1 MPEPTELHLPEHV
14 IRGLRA
20 AEPVFLERRFGRRHV
35 GRILAILDTLPPQA
49 VVRADHELRWA
60 LGLYASS
67 PYGTA
72 DWRPNAIFSSEG
84 MALLRRVVGVGYILL
99 FHADGRLRERALGQL
114 HGGARSPFFFAAIA
128 LRLNDWAAPV
138 RAAAVACA
146 ERVFPL
152 TDPAI
157 VIEAAFF
164 LLRQR
169 YEWIRW
175 SSIET
180 GPLDRAL
187 QRPDVAERLVEQ
199 LCSERN
205 GPVGRLLRS
214 ALRGPGFDHWL
225 PRLATQALHPDI
237 RRVALQALI
246 EGGVRWPDRREKRWI
261 DKSMGR
267 CRVVWTYA
275 ARDIESEMPVAE
287 ALLAAARD
295 RSAAVRRVAVIALL
309 THGKA
314 LPGFADAA
322 AILRADRNLV
332 LRERTEYALNLFAPK
347 AGACTDTGR
356 RRRLPLL

>member
-1 MPEPTELHLPEHV
+1 MAEPMEFHLPEHV

-20 AEPVFLERRFGRRHV
+20 SEPALWEPRLGRRHV
-35 GRILAILDTLPPQA
+35 ARVLAILDTLPPRA

-84 MALLRRVVGVGYILL
+84 MALLRRVVGVGYVLL

-128 LRLNDWAAPV
+128 LRLNDWATPV

-146 ERVFPL
+146 ERVFPR

-169 YEWIRW
+169 HEWIRW

-187 QRPDVAERLVEQ
+187 QRPDVAERLAGQ
-199 LCSERN
+199 LCAVRG

-214 ALRGPGFDHWL
+214 ALRGPGFDQWL
-225 PRLATQALHPDI
+225 PQLATQALHPDI

-246 EGGVRWPDRREKRWI
+246 ERGVRWPDRREKRWV

-267 CRVVWTYA
+267 YRIVWTYA
-275 ARDIESEMPVAE
+275 SRDIESEMPVAE

-309 THGKA
+309 THGKT

-322 AILRADRNLV
+322 TILRDDRNPA
-332 LRERTEYALNLFAPK
+332 LRERTGYALNMFAPK
-347 AGACTDTGR
+347 AEMGGADTR
-356 RRRLPLL
+356 